1 MTIIYRTYA
10 NRITIAEAKRLI
22 LENLPKERHGS
33 VYASITPDGVI
44 DWDGPVKVI
53 EFVINQLL
61 SGTLIAA
68 LPIAIF
74 VGLISFLSPCML
86 PLVPGYIAYATGY
99 STTRGKV
106 FLGSLLFVFGFTA
119 LFASYGLA
127 FGGLGSLISTHEE
140 RITFILGLIT
150 IAMGGIFLG
159 LFPFAPTLQPKI
171 STTGGIA
178 GAPVLGFLFGV
189 GWTPCIG
196 PALATVQTLA
206 FTEASALRGAILSIG
221 YSIGLGIP
229 FILSGLFLDRSKKV
243 RSFIVRR
250 GVLISRIGGALL
262 ILIGLLQ
269 LTGIWSDLM
278 INLRSLISDFVPV
291 I

>member
-1 MTIIYRTYA
+1 
-10 NRITIAEAKRLI
+10 
-22 LENLPKERHGS
+22 
-33 VYASITPDGVI
+33 
-44 DWDGPVKVI
+44 
-53 EFVINQLL
+53 
-61 SGTLIAA
+61 
-68 LPIAIF
+68 
-74 VGLISFLSPCML
+74 
-86 PLVPGYIAYATGY
+86 
-99 STTRGKV
+99 
-106 FLGSLLFVFGFTA
+106 
-119 LFASYGLA
+119 
-127 FGGLGSLISTHEE
+127 
-140 RITFILGLIT
+140 
-150 IAMGGIFLG
+150 
-159 LFPFAPTLQPKI
+159 
-171 STTGGIA
+171 
-178 GAPVLGFLFGV
+178 VLGFLFGV

-250 GVLISRIGGALL
+250 GELISRIGGVLL
-262 ILIGLLQ
+262 ILIGLMQ

>member
-1 MTIIYRTYA
+1 M
-10 NRITIAEAKRLI
+10 
-22 LENLPKERHGS
+22 
-33 VYASITPDGVI
+33 
-44 DWDGPVKVI
+44 I
-53 EFVINQLL
+53 EFVLNQLS

-68 LPIAIF
+68 LPIAIL
-74 VGLISFLSPCML
+74 VGLISFLSPCVL
-86 PLVPGYIAYATGY
+86 PLVPGYVAYATGY
-99 STTRGKV
+99 ATTRGKV

-140 RITFILGLIT
+140 RITFVLGLIT

-178 GAPVLGFLFGV
+178 GAPLSGVMFGI

-206 FTEASALRGAILSIG
+206 FQESSAARGALLSLG
-221 YSIGLGIP
+221 YCLGLGAP
-229 FILSGLFLDRSKKV
+229 FIATGLFLDKSEKLRKFFVKRGDLISK
-243 RSFIVRR
+243 IG
-250 GVLISRIGGALL
+250 GVLLIAIGIA
-262 ILIGLLQ
+262 Q
-269 LTGIWSDLM
+269 LFGFWTDLM
-278 INLRSLISDFVPV
+278 NSLRSLISDFAPV

>member
-1 MTIIYRTYA
+1 M
-10 NRITIAEAKRLI
+10 
-22 LENLPKERHGS
+22 
-33 VYASITPDGVI
+33 
-44 DWDGPVKVI
+44 I
-53 EFVINQLL
+53 EFVVNQLS

-68 LPIAIF
+68 LPIALF
-74 VGLISFLSPCML
+74 AGLISFLSPCVL
-86 PLVPGYIAYATGY
+86 PLVPGYVAYATGY

-106 FLGSLLFVFGFTA
+106 FLGSLLFVLGFTA

-140 RITFILGLIT
+140 IITFVLGLIT

-178 GAPVLGFLFGV
+178 GAPLLGVMFGI

-206 FTEASALRGAILSIG
+206 FTESSAVRGAILSIG
-221 YSIGLGIP
+221 YGIGLGIP
-229 FILSGLFLDRSKKV
+229 FILSSLYLDRSQ
-243 RSFIVRR
+243 RLRAFFLRR
-250 GVLISRIGGALL
+250 GSLISKIGGVAL
-262 ILIGLLQ
+262 IIIGLMQ
-269 LTGIWSDLM
+269 VTGVWADFM
-278 INLRSLISDFVPV
+278 IDLRSLISEFAPV